1 MQNALF
7 LQDLNNLSL
16 EEGRTYIQTHAKE
29 LADHAAIGILIAEEA
44 FRQRGIDPFVSLK
57 LAELLVFFGE
67 YVHHPSSHAL
77 GLKTK
82 GDTLQYIGQ
91 HQAALK
97 CLDAAGAEFLRL
109 GDEIGWA
116 HSRINWITTCAWLG
130 NVEEAL
136 QAAARARDV
145 FLRHGED
152 FWACAVDISTAMIYK
167 QIGQYRKA
175 LDLYER
181 ILAIYPTLSDQ
192 SESYIKRAIAIAEN
206 NQAINLSLLGNFE
219 RAYRLLHQAQA
230 SFAALEETSFVITAE
245 INLADLDYVLGYYG
259 SALQRYYQAR
269 DSFLQNNLDDPH
281 MLTEIM
287 LRMAACL
294 VKLNRAQEACQL
306 AAEAVEIFKQLDI
319 SLDTGD
325 ALREYAT
332 TLVAS
337 GRPKDALLALDEAWT
352 LFTRGGFDHQATAT
366 RLQQVEL
373 LLEIGS
379 VTEAYEQASFIKQ
392 YFDTQGLVARSIRA
406 SLVMAWALIEM
417 ARQAGVRRGEPE
429 AALLLEEAE
438 SLCEK
443 ATRAAHEHNLQEQD
457 YKSQH
462 LLGRLFALQ
471 ENIEKASNHY
481 EAAIDQIERILD
493 DLAYDLGPSFLR
505 TAWVV
510 YEDMIDLCLQQAQP
524 EYALGYI
531 ERARSMV
538 LRQYLD
544 KSKASPDESEKQD
557 AVIPTSV
564 LRTQHELELKEWQ
577 TKYRKYSAQLVD
589 IDTLLSGN
597 VDRAMIQ
604 SELKRCEAKLS
615 ELFERLHLHQPGP
628 SLTFH
633 TRNRETLQAKQVDIA
648 QLRQQLEPDQ
658 LMLAYFL
665 YRGKLVIFA
674 VSAEHLITY
683 EHPDG
688 GRQLE
693 RLLPLLHAHLQPRG
707 WRNAQQP
714 PQLTI
719 RGLLN
724 KLYNLLVA
732 PVIALLPPPSGLITI
747 VPYGPLHKLPFQ
759 ALYNGS
765 HFLIEDFQI
774 NYLPAASILLHLG
787 TRRSEQKMYSIKG
800 IATRPSLV
808 FGYSGNGHLQRA
820 LEEAKMLTALLGGNC
835 YLEEDATIARLVE
848 QTPGSPIIHV
858 ATHGQSRLDAPNF
871 SYIRLADGQLNAL
884 DAFRLDLKGCELVT
898 LSGCETGLALS
909 SGGDEQVGL
918 GRAFLAA
925 GAASL
930 VMSLWSV
937 EDNATNELMQLFY
950 QRLLSG
956 DTKVQALRAAQRSLL
971 QQTSSAYTHP
981 YFWAAF
987 RLVGDVGPLHRV
999 GAILP
1004 RQKLNS

>member
-1 MQNALF
+1 MENALF
-7 LQDLNNLSL
+7 LQDLRNLSL
-16 EEGRTYIQTHAKE
+16 EEGRTYIQTHAKK
-29 LADHAAIGILIAEEA
+29 LADPAAIGILIAEEA

-67 YVHHPSSHAL
+67 YVHHTSSHAL

-82 GDTLQYIGQ
+82 GDTLQYIGH

-97 CLDAAGAEFLRL
+97 CLDAAGAEFLCL
-109 GDEIGWA
+109 GDEVGWA

-130 NVEEAL
+130 SVEEAL

-167 QIGQYRKA
+167 QMGQYQKA

-181 ILAIYPTLSDQ
+181 MLAIYPTLSDQ

-230 SFAALEETSFVITAE
+230 SFAALEETSFVITTE

-259 SALQRYYQAR
+259 SSLQRYYQAR

-294 VKLNRAQEACQL
+294 VKLNRAHEACQL
-306 AAEAVEIFKQLDI
+306 AAEAVEIFKRLDT

-373 LLEIGS
+373 LLEMGS
-379 VTEAYEQASFIKQ
+379 VTDAYEQASFIKQ
-392 YFDTQGLVARSIRA
+392 YFDTQGSVARSIRA
-406 SLVMAWALIEM
+406 SLVMAGALIEM
-417 ARQAGVRRGEPE
+417 AQQAGVRRGEPE
-429 AALLLEEAE
+429 STLLLEEAE
-438 SLCEK
+438 SLCEE
-443 ATRAAHEHNLQEQD
+443 ATRAAHQHNLQEQD
-457 YKSQH
+457 YKSQY
-462 LLGRLFALQ
+462 LLGRLFVLR
-471 ENIEKASNHY
+471 ESVVKASSHY
-481 EAAIDQIERILD
+481 EAAIDRIEHILG
-493 DLAYDLGPSFLR
+493 DLAYDLGPSFLH
-505 TAWVV
+505 TAWAV
-510 YEDMIDLCLQQAQP
+510 YEDMIALCLQQTQP
-524 EYALGYI
+524 EYAFGYI

-544 KSKASPDESEKQD
+544 KLKASPGESEGQD
-557 AVIPTSV
+557 GVVSTSV

-589 IDTLLSGN
+589 IDTSLSGT
-597 VDRAMIQ
+597 VDRAMIRA
-604 SELKRCEAKLS
+604 ELKRCEAKLS
-615 ELFERLHLHQPGP
+615 ELFERLHLHQPDTG
-628 SLTFH
+628 LTFL

-648 QLRQQLEPDQ
+648 QLRQQLAPDQ

-665 YRGKLVIFA
+665 YRGRLVIFA

-688 GRQLE
+688 GAQLE

-707 WRNAQQP
+707 WRNVQRP
-714 PQLTI
+714 PQLAI

-732 PVIALLPPPSGLITI
+732 PVAALLPPPPGLITI

-787 TRRSEQKMYSIKG
+787 TRGSEQKMYSIDKG
-800 IATRPSLV
+800 MATRPPLV

-848 QTPGSPIIHV
+848 QAPGSPTIHV
-858 ATHGQSRLDAPNF
+858 ATHGHSRLDAPNF

-898 LSGCETGLALS
+898 LSGCETGLAFS
-909 SGGDEQVGL
+909 SGGDEQLGL

-925 GAASL
+925 GVASL

-956 DTKVQALRAAQRSLL
+956 DTKVQALRAAQYSLL
-971 QQTSSAYTHP
+971 QQTSSVYTHP

-987 RLVGDVGPLHRV
+987 RLVGDAGPLNRV
-999 GAILP
+999 GAIL
-1004 RQKLNS
+1004 S